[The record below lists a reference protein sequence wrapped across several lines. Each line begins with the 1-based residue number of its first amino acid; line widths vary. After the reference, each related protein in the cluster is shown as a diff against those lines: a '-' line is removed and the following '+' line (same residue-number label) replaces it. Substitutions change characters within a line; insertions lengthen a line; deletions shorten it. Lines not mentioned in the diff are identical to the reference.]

1 MTQSVIG
8 ALRVVLGIDS
18 AAFDDGLTAAQS
30 RLKKTGQQ
38 IQQLGGQIAKVGA
51 GLSATVTA
59 PLVAFGVS
67 AARAATESREAFAQ
81 VESALAS
88 MGNAS
93 GRTAEQL
100 KASAKEL
107 QGLSTFDDDEILRKV
122 TANLLTFGNVS
133 GEVFDR
139 AQLAAVNLS
148 ARLGQDLQSS
158 AIQLGKA
165 LNDPVRGLTA
175 LSRVGVSFTKEQQE
189 LIKAMVAAGDVAGA
203 QGVILAELERQYGGA
218 AKAARDAAPGSEM
231 IDAYREFQETVGELV
246 LQVLPPLTDFLTKII
261 NLFNNLSPEMQKT
274 VVAAAAVAAA
284 LGPMLIAVGGV
295 VSAGGTML
303 TLLVKIGPAFTAI
316 ATAITATVIPALAAV
331 GRAILAMLA
340 STGPIGWLALALGA
354 IVTAWMT
361 WDKIEP
367 IVRRLYEAVRTWIR
381 ERLGAVF
388 DWLGRKV
395 QEVGDGFERLYDR
408 VVGNSYVPDMV
419 DGIAEE
425 VARLDAVMVRP
436 IQRGIA
442 EISEGF
448 ASLDAQLADGFA
460 QAFTDVVTGVRS
472 VGDAMKGL
480 IRDIG
485 RDLIQ
490 MYVTSPLRDLIGGA
504 AKSLFAGFFAD
515 GGTIPRGTWGVV
527 GERGP
532 EMVYAG
538 AAGVKVE
545 PLARTGAGAFAS
557 GVTIHFH
564 GPVSNAEQVRRSAA
578 QAGAA
583 LLRMQAAGKRG
594 V

>member
-1 MTQSVIG
+1 MTQSLIG
-8 ALRVVLGIDS
+8 ALRVVLGVDTAS
-18 AAFDDGLTAAQS
+18 FDDGLSAAQS
-30 RLKKTGQQ
+30 RLTKTGQQ
-38 IQQLGGQIAKVGA
+38 MQQLGGQIARVGA

-67 AARAATESREAFAQ
+67 ATRAATESREAFAQ

-88 MGNAS
+88 MGSAS

-100 KASAKEL
+100 KASAREL
-107 QGLSTFDDDEILRKV
+107 QSLSTFDDDEILRKV

-139 AQLAAVNLS
+139 AQRAAVDLS

-165 LNDPVRGLTA
+165 LNDPVKGLTA
-175 LSRVGVSFTKEQQE
+175 LSRVGVSFTRDQQE
-189 LIKAMVAAGDVAGA
+189 LIKSMVAAGDVAGA
-203 QGVILAELERQYGGA
+203 QAIILAELERQYGGA
-218 AKAARDAAPGSEM
+218 AKAARDAAPGSDT

-246 LQVLPPLTDFLTKII
+246 LQVLPKLTDFLTRIL
-261 NLFNNLSPEMQKT
+261 NLFNNLSPEMQRA

-284 LGPMLIAVGGV
+284 LGPVLLAVGGL
-295 VSAGGTML
+295 VSAGGS
-303 TLLVKIGPAFTAI
+303 LLILLAKIGPAFAAI
-316 ATAITATVIPALAAV
+316 SAVITSTVIPALAAV
-331 GRAILAMLA
+331 GRAILAMLV
-340 STGPIGWLALALGA
+340 SSGPIGWLALALGA
-354 IVTAWMT
+354 IVTVWMN

-367 IVRRLYEAVRTWIR
+367 IVRRLYEAVRMWIR

-395 QEVGDGFERLYDR
+395 QEAGDFFQALYDR

-436 IQRGIA
+436 IRAGIA
-442 EISEGF
+442 EIEDGF
-448 ASLDAQLADGFA
+448 ASLDSRLADGFA
-460 QAFTDVVTGVRS
+460 NAFADVATGVRS
-472 VGDAMKGL
+472 VGDAMRDL

-490 MYVTSPLRDLIGGA
+490 MYVTSPLRNLISGA
-504 AKSLFAGFFAD
+504 ANSLFAGFFAD
-515 GGTIPRGTWGVV
+515 GGLIPRGSWGIV

-538 AAGVKVE
+538 ARGVRVE
-545 PLARTGAGAFAS
+545 PMARVASVPAAG